1 MSRAF
6 RWCSLAMLAL
16 MLSAHAEEQSSSEK
30 PKNDDGKSEEA
41 KAEHFAPEEH
51 ATTGSVV
58 IGGRKVE
65 YQAIAGTLVIHPKGW
80 DDVPQNLS
88 KEQKENPTEA
98 SMFFVAYFA
107 RGENS
112 ASRPLTFVY
121 NGGPGSASLWLHM
134 GAFGPRRVIT
144 ADDAHTPPPS
154 YHLANNEYSLLDA
167 SDLVFIDA
175 PGAGLSRIAGKNRE
189 KAFWGV
195 DADAEAFANFVTQF
209 LTKYSR
215 WNSPKYLF
223 GESYGTTR
231 SAALANLLE
240 TQRYVDLNG
249 VMLLSQILAFDA
261 SADAPEANPGVDL
274 PYELALPTYAATA
287 WFHHKLENAPATLE
301 GLLPEVESFALGE
314 YADALAAGSTLDAS
328 RKHAVAQKLHEYTGL
343 PVDYLEK
350 ADLRVNVGE
359 FDKTLQDS
367 SDTTTGRID
376 TRYTGPT
383 MDPLSQQAAY
393 DPLIAGIGS
402 AFTALFN
409 DYLRNQLQFRTDRPV
424 KLFADVEKDWNFQHQ
439 PPGSSQPIPQT
450 TNVMPDLAHAMKY
463 NPQLKIQLN
472 AGYFDL
478 ATPFFEGMYEMQHLQ
493 IPPSLQK
500 NIEYRFYQSGHM
512 VYLHEPSLKALHE
525 NAADFIRRTST
536 PHGKAGS

>member
-1 MSRAF
+1 MA
-6 RWCSLAMLAL
+6 
-16 MLSAHAEEQSSSEK
+16 SAHAQDQSSSDK
-30 PKNDDGKSEEA
+30 PKSDDGKSDEA

-51 ATTGSVV
+51 VTSGSVT
-58 IGGRKVE
+58 IGGRKIE
-65 YQAIAGTLVIHPKGW
+65 YQAIAGTLVVHPKGW

-88 KEQKENPTEA
+88 KEDKEHPTEA

-107 RGENS
+107 RGQNG
-112 ASRPLTFVY
+112 AARPLTFVY

-144 ADDAHTPPPS
+144 ADDMHTPPPS

-195 DADAEAFANFVTQF
+195 DADAEAFANFITQF
-209 LTKYSR
+209 LTKYGR

-249 VMLLSQILAFDA
+249 VLLLSQILAFDA
-261 SADAPEANPGVDL
+261 SADEPEANPGVDL

-287 WFHHKLENAPATLE
+287 WFHHKLDNAPATLDA
-301 GLLPEVESFALGE
+301 LLPEVESFALGE
-314 YADALAAGSTLDAS
+314 YADALAAGSTLDAT
-328 RKHAVAQKLHEYTGL
+328 RKHAVAQKLHQYTGL

-376 TRYTGPT
+376 TRFTGPT

-409 DYLRNQLQFRTDRPV
+409 DYVRNELQFRTDRPV
-424 KLFADVEKDWNFQHQ
+424 KLFADVEKAWNFQHQ
-439 PPGSSQPIPQT
+439 PPGQSQPVPQT

-463 NPQLKIQLN
+463 NPQLKIQVN
-472 AGYFDL
+472 SGYFDL
-478 ATPFFEGMYEMQHLQ
+478 ATPFFEGSYEMQHLQ

-500 NIEYRFYQSGHM
+500 NIEYRYYQSGHM
-512 VYLHEPSLKALHE
+512 VYLHEPSLKALHD

-536 PHGKAGS
+536 AQSKSG